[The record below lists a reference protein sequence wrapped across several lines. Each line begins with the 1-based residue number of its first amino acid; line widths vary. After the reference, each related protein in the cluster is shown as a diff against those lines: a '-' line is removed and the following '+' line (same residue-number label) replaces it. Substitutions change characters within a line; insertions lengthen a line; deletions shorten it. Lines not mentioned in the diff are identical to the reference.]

1 MQINVMFFGQLRDL
15 AAVRESVV
23 AIKGATLGDLMENLY
38 KEYGAEFHKAAEGI
52 KGLRIL
58 INGREYRLLGCMQ
71 APLKDGDTV
80 VLLPPIAGG

>member
-1 MQINVMFFGQLRDL
+1 MKINVMFFGQLRDL

-23 AIKGATLGDLMENLY
+23 PIKGTTLDDLMEYLY
-38 KEYGAEFHKAAEGI
+38 REYGAEFQKAAEGI

-58 INGREYRLLGCMQ
+58 INGREYGLLGGMQ